1 MLTQERADIISQFLA
16 DDQERAKTLL
26 DLEPE
31 QALEVINA
39 AGNDFTVEE
48 LVEYCDALKLAIN
61 DTELKPDDLDAV
73 SGGSVTVSVGV
84 MIACGVGG
92 FVAGFACNKKW

>member
-16 DDQERAKTLL
+16 DDQERARMLL

-31 QALEVINA
+31 EALEKINA
-39 AGNDFTVEE
+39 AGHDFTVEE
-48 LVEYCDALKLAIN
+48 LIEYCDALKLAIA
-61 DTELKPDDLDAV
+61 DGELNADDLDNV
-73 SGGSVTVSVGV
+73 SGGVVVSVGV

-92 FVAGFACNKKW
+92 FVAGFAVSKKW

>member
-61 DTELKPDDLDAV
+61 DIELKPDDLDAV
-73 SGGSVTVSVGV
+73 SGGSVTVSVGI

>member
-16 DDQERAKTLL
+16 DDQERARMLL

-31 QALEVINA
+31 EALEKINA
-39 AGNDFTVEE
+39 AGHDFTVEE
-48 LVEYCDALKLAIN
+48 LIEYCNALKLAIA
-61 DTELKPDDLDAV
+61 DGELNADDLDNV
-73 SGGSVTVSVGV
+73 SGGVVVSVGV

-92 FVAGFACNKKW
+92 FVAGFAVSKKW

>member
-16 DDQERAKTLL
+16 DDQERARVLL

-31 QALEVINA
+31 EALAKINA
-39 AGNDFTVEE
+39 EGYDFTVKE
-48 LVEYCDALKLAIN
+48 LIEYCDALKLAIAEG
-61 DTELKPDDLDAV
+61 ELNPDDLDNV
-73 SGGSVTVSVGV
+73 SGGVVVSVGV

-92 FVAGFACNKKW
+92 FVAGFAVSKKW